1 MLPAHLR
8 WRNPKIKAGHGFPLP
23 GAVYTLAWALIGP
36 KSSGLIRISRRRTRY
51 LGTIIELVI
60 ELHQWHL
67 SCKLAATGL
76 EPRCSV
82 EWQPQ
87 ARFSTHQVGSLHRRR
102 KLRGTQFRPPD
113 TFFGFARR
121 NGVDHVLHEALPRTA
136 IERFGPAGATP
147 PRCPPFLLV
156 AIRINI
162 PKRTAHG
169 SRNPSCFD
177 PEAPGHI
184 IT

>member
-1 MLPAHLR
+1 MGTHRTQKFMIDWNQSAEDQIFGYYNR
-8 WRNPKIKAGHGFPLP
+8 TGHRATPV
-23 GAVYTLAWALIGP
+23 AT
-36 KSSGLIRISRRRTRY
+36 
-51 LGTIIELVI
+51 EL
-60 ELHQWHL
+60 QAR
-67 SCKLAATGL
+67 CNATGL